1 MSEPE
6 SDPRVQEAVA
16 ELQQYLSDTVSPL
29 VVADSVELLLS
40 CPVEVTAAGIHE
52 WTTSQFAGRATAV
65 PVSDFLF
72 HAVRKLH
79 LIGEFKLAPKERLDA
94 FVEVLKTMLLEY
106 CPVDDRELLITNL
119 DRLGEVQTNVAA
131 PVAVLH
137 RQVGSQATLAATVSA
152 PPPPDLGA
160 IVQENRRLA
169 LLVDRLEKEAPARRS
184 GRLAADKSPDEL
196 ISQIYKTAASSSAD
210 GADLKRVGD
219 DLRQRGLET
228 SLEQALRA
236 LVRSLPG
243 WVVPAPSPGQP
254 APVLRSSGT
263 VEAMRKLV
271 TLESDPQE
279 SARRF
284 SELVKSAVEQLNEGS
299 LGRAVA
305 TLDLAEQIIAE
316 KRIDGAAAQ
325 TIRERAH
332 EGIDQGR
339 LRALAE
345 DVAAQPALARIL
357 SFFPAFR
364 PAELCAALQ
373 GEEKR
378 ERRRLLLALLEA
390 HGMAAHAEVWKRLD
404 DSVRT
409 FGDGDAYFQRNL
421 LHLLR
426 RLPRPAELPWDD
438 EIALVAKLSEPGR
451 PLPLVKEAIANLG
464 QIKHERAGSALE
476 TRLADFE
483 AMALRSD
490 SLYDARDLQ
499 TLLDRVVY
507 GLARHG
513 SPSAI
518 RAVVEHGLKR
528 QSQLGDTV
536 ARLGELA
543 GMDLSVDE
551 PSVAK
556 LLAAVRA
563 EAPARLFGLVLP
575 KSPYALLKLIDLL
588 SSTPSKAVREVF
600 KDLIERFPDQP
611 FAEAARK
618 AMAELDVPRPSAP
631 ALPPATPTLSGDLD
645 VFGLPTLLQSLAQ
658 SQATGVLTLKDQ
670 RGATLGA
677 MVLSGGHLRACRAAH
692 LRGDTAFYQI
702 VERPISGTFVFA
714 GSTESDGDAS
724 ASLRSGPREIL
735 GLLLEGMRR
744 YDELREAAGLVP
756 DDATLQ
762 ATARKPTR
770 LADETDK
777 AFLNAMWS
785 KASAGASVAEI
796 EASVPADSYRIRRQL
811 AHWVV
816 EGALEV
822 K

>member
-1 MSEPE
+1 MSELDT
-6 SDPRVQEAVA
+6 DPRVQEAVT

-29 VVADSVELLLS
+29 VVADSVELLLN

-52 WTTSQFAGRATAV
+52 WTTSQFRGKGTAV

-79 LIGEFKLAPKERLDA
+79 LIGEFRLAPKERLDA
-94 FVEVLKTMLLEY
+94 FVEVLKTILLQY
-106 CPVDDRELLITNL
+106 CPEEDRELLLSNF

-137 RQVGSQATLAATVSA
+137 RQVGSQATLATMASA
-152 PPPPDLGA
+152 PPPDAGS
-160 IVQENRRLA
+160 IGQENRRLA
-169 LLVDRLEKEAPARRS
+169 LLISRLENEAPARRT
-184 GRLAADKSPDEL
+184 GRLAADKTPDEL
-196 ISQIYKTAASSSAD
+196 ISQILTTAAASSTD
-210 GADLKRVGD
+210 GADLKRVGE
-219 DLRQRGLET
+219 DLRQRGIET
-228 SLEQALRA
+228 SIEQSLRA

-243 WVVPAPSPGQP
+243 WVVPMPQPGQP
-254 APVLRSSGT
+254 APVLRASGT
-263 VEAMRKLV
+263 VEAMRKIV

-284 SELVKSAVEQLNEGS
+284 SELVNSAVEQLNEGA
-299 LGRAVA
+299 LGRTVA
-305 TLDLAEQIIAE
+305 TLDLAEQIVAE

-325 TIRERAH
+325 AIRERAH
-332 EGIDQGR
+332 EGIDEGR
-339 LRALAE
+339 LRSLAE
-345 DVAAQPALARIL
+345 DGATQGVLARIL
-357 SFFPAFR
+357 TFFPAFR
-364 PAELCAALQ
+364 PPELCAALQ

-378 ERRRLLLALLEA
+378 ERRRLLLALIEA
-390 HGMAAHAEVWKRLD
+390 HGLAARPEVWRRLD

-409 FGDGDAYFQRNL
+409 FGDGDSYFQRNL

-426 RLPRPAELPWDD
+426 RLPRPVDLAWDE
-438 EIALVAKLSEPGR
+438 EIALVSRLSEPGH

-464 QIKHERAGSALE
+464 QIKHERAGSTLE
-476 TRLADFE
+476 ARLADFE
-483 AMALRSD
+483 RMALRSD

-513 SPSAI
+513 SPSAV
-518 RAVVEHGLKR
+518 RAVVLHGLKR
-528 QSQLGDTV
+528 QSQLGDTLT
-536 ARLGELA
+536 RLGELA
-543 GMDLSVDE
+543 GMDLSIDE
-551 PSVAK
+551 PSVAR
-556 LLAAVRA
+556 LVAAVQA
-563 EAPARLFGLVLP
+563 EAPTRVFGLVLP
-575 KSPYALLKLIDLL
+575 KNPYALLKLIDLL
-588 SSTPSKAVREVF
+588 SSTQSRVVREAF
-600 KDLIERFPDQP
+600 KDLTERFPDQP

-618 AMAELDVPRPSAP
+618 ALAELDVPRSASP
-631 ALPPATPTLSGDLD
+631 PLPPTTPTLSGDLD

-658 SQATGVLTLKDQ
+658 SQASGVLTLKDQ
-670 RGATLGA
+670 HGATLGA
-677 MVLSGGHLRACRAAH
+677 MVLSGGHLRACRAGH

-714 GSTESDGDAS
+714 GSSEADGDAS
-724 ASLRSGPREIL
+724 ASLRTGPREIL

-756 DDATLQ
+756 DNATLR

-777 AFLNAMWS
+777 TLLNAMWS
-785 KASAGASVAEI
+785 KASTNASVAEI
-796 EASVPADSYRIRRQL
+796 EASVAADSYRIRRQL

-816 EGALEV
+816 EGALEL

>member
-1 MSEPE
+1 
-6 SDPRVQEAVA
+6 
-16 ELQQYLSDTVSPL
+16 
-29 VVADSVELLLS
+29 
-40 CPVEVTAAGIHE
+40 
-52 WTTSQFAGRATAV
+52 
-65 PVSDFLF
+65 
-72 HAVRKLH
+72 
-79 LIGEFKLAPKERLDA
+79 
-94 FVEVLKTMLLEY
+94 
-106 CPVDDRELLITNL
+106 
-119 DRLGEVQTNVAA
+119 
-131 PVAVLH
+131 
-137 RQVGSQATLAATVSA
+137 
-152 PPPPDLGA
+152 
-160 IVQENRRLA
+160 
-169 LLVDRLEKEAPARRS
+169 
-184 GRLAADKSPDEL
+184 
-196 ISQIYKTAASSSAD
+196 
-210 GADLKRVGD
+210 
-219 DLRQRGLET
+219 
-228 SLEQALRA
+228 
-236 LVRSLPG
+236 
-243 WVVPAPSPGQP
+243 
-254 APVLRSSGT
+254 
-263 VEAMRKLV
+263 
-271 TLESDPQE
+271 
-279 SARRF
+279 
-284 SELVKSAVEQLNEGS
+284 
-299 LGRAVA
+299 
-305 TLDLAEQIIAE
+305 
-316 KRIDGAAAQ
+316 
-325 TIRERAH
+325 
-332 EGIDQGR
+332 
-339 LRALAE
+339 
-345 DVAAQPALARIL
+345 
-357 SFFPAFR
+357 
-364 PAELCAALQ
+364 
-373 GEEKR
+373 
-378 ERRRLLLALLEA
+378 
-390 HGMAAHAEVWKRLD
+390 
-404 DSVRT
+404 
-409 FGDGDAYFQRNL
+409 
-421 LHLLR
+421 
-426 RLPRPAELPWDD
+426 
-438 EIALVAKLSEPGR
+438 
-451 PLPLVKEAIANLG
+451 
-464 QIKHERAGSALE
+464 
-476 TRLADFE
+476 
-483 AMALRSD
+483 MALRSD
-490 SLYDARDLQ
+490 SLYDVRDLQ